1 MELSAL
7 LTVITKIIQDAAYTE
22 EVLTD
27 KINSAV
33 SMIAAGIRMPNGQI
47 SPSLPDLYKYDVVNT
62 DIDLP
67 YVSLPADYQRN
78 VFNIY
83 DDTLYQILPPRGGDY
98 YSFSKF
104 LKQINKLDLSETGE
118 IYRVCIKG
126 TQLYY
131 QGIPSTAFPLGVHY
145 YRKPVAMTDDND
157 IPDGIPE
164 HLQERLI
171 KHYVVMNLYGETI
184 EAGVTEPAVGTKYH
198 TDQFYRSMQD
208 LVDFIGIDAEPQ
220 YYGDNGS
227 EDRGV
232 CD

>member
-47 SPSLPDLYKYDVVNT
+47 SPPLPDLYKYAVVNT
-62 DIDLP
+62 DTSLP
-67 YVSLPADYQRN
+67 HVSLPADYQRS
-78 VFNIY
+78 VFNIC
-83 DDTLYQILPPRGGDY
+83 DDTLYQILAPRGGDY

-104 LKQINKLDLSETGE
+104 LKQVNKLDLSETGE
-118 IYRVCIKG
+118 IYRVCVKG

-131 QGIPSTAFPLGVHY
+131 QGIPSTAVPLGVHY
-145 YRKPVAMTDDND
+145 YRKPVAMTDDD
-157 IPDGIPE
+157 DVPDGIPE
-164 HLQERLI
+164 HLQERLV
-171 KHYVVMNLYGETI
+171 KHYVVKEVFGEAI
-184 EAGVTEPAVGTKYH
+184 EDGQDNSGIGTKYH
-198 TDQFYRSMQD
+198 TTKFFEAMTD
-208 LVDFIGIDAEPQ
+208 LCDFIGIDASPE
-220 YYGDNGS
+220 YYGSDAG
-227 EDRGV
+227 EDRGI